1 MKFHQMNGKF
11 CWIQKMFLKVIPVLL
26 KDLLKKNPDLSA
38 LKSLMSILTPI
49 IILISSNSNQNNG
62 ALH

>member
-1 MKFHQMNGKF
+1 
-11 CWIQKMFLKVIPVLL
+11 MFLKVIPVLL